1 MLQELVLKA
10 ARKQPFDTELEEVVK
25 FYESDFDTSLLRSQ
39 LKLFEED
46 IPEITGVSFTDV
58 VKYLRS
64 LHDGKRALLSEVFRL
79 SKLILVCPATNA
91 TSERSFSALRR
102 AKMYLQSTMTQKRL
116 NHVMLLHV
124 HKDRTDELDL
134 IDVANDF
141 VSGSEHRLS
150 IFGKFQV
157 TDNKRAQILVKT
169 KSTQVS
175 F

>member
-39 LKLFEED
+39 LQVFEED

-116 NHVMLLHV
+116 NHV

-134 IDVANDF
+134 INVANDF

-157 TDNKRAQILVKT
+157 TDNKRSQVLVKT